1 MKMNGY
7 WVYTITTPDGMV
19 YVGMS
24 GKKYTSQRWQP
35 SHYKETSL
43 EPYIKICGWENLKKE
58 VVQSDILTESEAKN
72 IENKIILKHRE
83 NCCCINGYRS
93 GNVTKNIKYKH
104 NYTEEHKE
112 ERKSYLEKNKE
123 RFIEYKKQYREEH
136 KEEIKVS
143 WKNYYE
149 KNKKVLLEKRRK
161 YRERNKQEKQFKEQ
175 GYISLF

>member
-112 ERKSYLEKNKE
+112 E
-123 RFIEYKKQYREEH
+123 
-136 KEEIKVS
+136 IKVS